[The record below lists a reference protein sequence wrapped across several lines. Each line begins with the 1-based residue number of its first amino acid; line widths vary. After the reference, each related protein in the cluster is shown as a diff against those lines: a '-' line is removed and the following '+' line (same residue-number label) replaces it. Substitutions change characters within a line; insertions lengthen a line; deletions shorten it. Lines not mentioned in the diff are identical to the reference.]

1 MKEINNLKDIIDL
14 LLEDPKQS
22 ILDFIGAL
30 SMFGSIMVL
39 YFFLA
44 LIK

>member
-1 MKEINNLKDIIDL
+1 MREINDLRDIIDL

-30 SMFGSIMVL
+30 SMFGSIMAL
-39 YFFLA
+39 YFVLA